1 MGLGGTMNTVLFTVH
16 GSHLYGLDHE
26 DSDYDTYRVVLDG
39 PKGKSR
45 QWIHLNHDATE
56 VHIDRFVEQCFQGVP
71 QALEALYSR
80 SGAVNANYAPF
91 LRGIRVNKY
100 QACDTYRRT
109 ALAIGLSGDGFK
121 ARRHGLRLALN
132 LQEFMEFG
140 RFDPTLNPTA
150 ARWLGYVTRLEG
162 QVYEYVLRDILDR
175 AVHIS

>member
-1 MGLGGTMNTVLFTVH
+1 MNTVLFTVH

-45 QWIHLNHDATE
+45 QWIQDNHDATE

-80 SGAVNANYAPF
+80 QKAMLPGYIPF

-100 QACDTYRRT
+100 QAYDTYRRT

-132 LQEFMEFG
+132 LQELMEFG
-140 RFDPTLNPTA
+140 RFDPTLDPTT
-150 ARWLGYVTRLEG
+150 ARWIGYVARMEG
-162 QVYEYVLRDILDR
+162 QVYEEVLRDMIDR
-175 AVHIS
+175 AIHIS